1 MVLRRLALF
10 LLLSV
15 LLHLLVHLCTLPRL
29 QHSKPIPPFNVTIVA
44 PKPKDVDSP
53 DQYEEK
59 LLEKR
64 LVSAHQPPQ
73 KMSGVCDLVKNYVG
87 IGLSYSLGTMLVIE
101 VHPDYPAA
109 RAGVQLGDMIVLPF
123 KVKDG
128 VETLKLVRGYDI
140 IVIQIKQEKIC
151 VG

>member
-64 LVSAHQPPQ
+64 Q